1 MDVRRLGLLREL
13 ARRSTVT
20 EVARAMNL
28 TPTAVSQQLKVLERE
43 AGLPL
48 LRRAGRRVELTAA
61 GRVLVD
67 ASLDV
72 EVSLARLRG
81 RWDEYRGELRGTVR
95 VSVFP
100 TAGQLMLPGVARRLE
115 AWPDVALEIVEA
127 DLHGDR
133 YPGLV
138 DDVDLVVGHHA
149 TELAAPA
156 VGQAIP
162 RATSRPPRIWQGLA
176 VTGLLVEPLDVA
188 VAPSHRLGTRR
199 TVRLADV
206 RRETWV
212 SVPEGWPFD
221 AALHRWFAG
230 VDGGPQVSHR
240 FADLRLQESFVAAG
254 LAVALLPRF
263 AADDRE
269 GGRLVLLPTRD
280 LALGRRIAVLSRPD
294 HAERAVTALVRDALV
309 AEARSLTS
317 CDGVSPGRPA
327 SPGRMPLS
335 RVRA

>member
-20 EVARAMNL
+20 EVARTLNL
-28 TPTAVSQQLKVLERE
+28 TPTAVSQQLKLLERE

-48 LRRAGRRVELTAA
+48 LRRVGRRVELTAA
-61 GRVLVD
+61 GRELVD
-67 ASLDV
+67 ASMDV

-81 RWDEYRGELRGTVR
+81 RWDEYRGDVRGTVR

-100 TAGQLMLPGVARRLE
+100 TAGQLLLAGTVRRLE
-115 AWPDVALEIVEA
+115 AWPDVSVEIVEA

-133 YPGLV
+133 YPELV

-149 TELAAPA
+149 TQLAAPA

-162 RATSRPPRIWQGLA
+162 RASSRPPRTWQGLT

-188 VAPSHRLGTRR
+188 VAPGHRLGSRR
-199 TVRLADV
+199 SVRLADV

-221 AALHRWFAG
+221 DALHRWFAA
-230 VDGGPQVSHR
+230 VDGGPQVAHR
-240 FADLRLQESFVAAG
+240 FTDLRLQESFVAAG

-269 GGRLVLLPTRD
+269 GERLRLLPTRD
-280 LALGRRIAVLSRPD
+280 LALGRRIAVLSRRD
-294 HAERAVTALVRDALV
+294 HAERAVTRVVREALV
-309 AEARSLTS
+309 AEARSL
-317 CDGVSPGRPA
+317 VS
-327 SPGRMPLS
+327 SD
-335 RVRA
+335 